1 MNDLSIEEFCKKHK
15 ACSHGRNW
23 AIEHCRDMAHAW
35 ETLRP
40 KWLVWVATK
49 EGVLDDK
56 TLRLF
61 AVWCARRVQHLMKD
75 KRSVAT
81 IDVAERFAHGNA
93 TAGELATAWSH
104 AMDAASHVAI
114 HSAKFAAMSTARR
127 AAMSTAR
134 DAAMDSAR
142 QAARFAA
149 MSAATAAAI
158 SADLESYAELDLE
171 NNAEMTSQADWLR
184 KNAKPNFK

>member
-1 MNDLSIEEFCKKHK
+1 MAN
-15 ACSHGRNW
+15 
-23 AIEHCRDMAHAW
+23 CRDMAHAW
-35 ETLRP
+35 ETMRP

-93 TAGELATAWSH
+93 TAEELATAWYAARDAARNAARDA
-104 AMDAASHVAI
+104 AMDDAI
-114 HSAKFAAMSTARR
+114 DSEKFAAMATAG
-127 AAMSTAR
+127 

-142 QAARFAA
+142 SAAKFAA
-149 MSAATAAAI
+149 MNAATVTVMA
-158 SADLESYAELDLE
+158 SATDPLNHAEWDVE
-171 NNAEMTSQADWLR
+171 NNAERASQADWLR